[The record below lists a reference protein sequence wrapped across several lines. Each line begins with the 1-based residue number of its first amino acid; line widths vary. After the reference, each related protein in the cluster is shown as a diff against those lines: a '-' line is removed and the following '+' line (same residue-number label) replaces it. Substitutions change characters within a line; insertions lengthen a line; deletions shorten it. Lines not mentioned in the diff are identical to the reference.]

1 MSVRNVTVNAGQSGS
16 GKSSLAIRYLLNARL
31 AYRFLFDA
39 DAGEKQRDVGE
50 FAARLRLEPARD
62 ELGLAESLCRGWVAF
77 EPWAMFPGNPESAL
91 DWFCRWAFELC
102 ARLPGE
108 KIIVI
113 DEIWKYC
120 SPNAIPFPLARIVK
134 EGRKRGLRLLVN
146 IQEPHRL
153 NGRIAAEMSEL
164 ICFRLTLP
172 RALDFAE
179 EYGFDRA
186 EVAALAPMHCIARNL
201 DTGGELRGQVKL

>member
-39 DAGEKQRDVGE
+39 DAGERRRELGE
-50 FAARLRLEPARD
+50 FAARLGLEPARD
-62 ELGLAESLCRGWVAF
+62 EVSLAESLCRGWVAYD
-77 EPWAMFPGNPESAL
+77 PWTMFPGAPEQAL
-91 DWFCRWAFELC
+91 DWFCRWTFDLC
-102 ARLPGE
+102 LRLPGE

-113 DEIWKYC
+113 DEVWKYC
-120 SPNAIPFPLARIVK
+120 SPNSIPFPLARIVK

-172 RALDFAE
+172 RALDWAE
-179 EYGFDRA
+179 EYGFDRG
-186 EVAALAPMHCIARNL
+186 EVADLAPLRFVARNL
-201 DTGGELRGQVKL
+201 DTGGELRGGVKL